1 MKVGDLVKV
10 VECPPYYS
18 SSSTNEECEC
28 FFCFYES
35 SRIGIVK
42 EQDEHRRGCQMWIVQ
57 FDCGEWELSN
67 DEAEVIS
74 EK

>member
-1 MKVGDLVKV
+1 MKIGDLVKV
-10 VECPPYYS
+10 ANCPPYA
-18 SSSTNEECEC
+18 NGECEC

-42 EQDEHRRGCQMWIVQ
+42 KQDEYRRGCQMWIVQ
-57 FDCGEWELSN
+57 FDCGEWDLSN